1 MGHVRMNV
9 ALVELPD
16 FTVLPHRTAAEHH
29 LFAPDATAESRAQ
42 IHVRSG
48 VGGGSVNGRRGRW

>member
-1 MGHVRMNV
+1 MNV

-29 LFAPDATAESRAQ
+29 PFAPDATAESRAQ

-48 VGGGSVNGRRGRW
+48 VGGGNVNGRRGRW